1 MRLVAGVSTRRD
13 SVTVLDMV
21 EPTPIPRRDERPPS
35 EPLGAPL
42 SVIDRHV
49 VELFALVSEAAAG
62 ATHALVTGDREAAR
76 GLVKRDEVIDALYR
90 EVEYLVET
98 ELVETEPEP
107 ERRRYLVAMLR
118 MLPELERSGDLAEHI
133 AQRAVRPI
141 AVEMSPRSR
150 GLVERM
156 GEVAAQMWVRA
167 ADAFGDRAPE
177 VAVRMEELDD
187 EMDDLHTT
195 FIAEIVGSGV
205 PTQIAIELALIGR
218 FYERLGDHAVN
229 LTRNVPGGRQRFHP
243 ARE

>member
-1 MRLVAGVSTRRD
+1 MGDDGRGTWR
-13 SVTVLDMV
+13 
-21 EPTPIPRRDERPPS
+21 E
-35 EPLGAPL
+35 EPLPERSA
-42 SVIDRHV
+42 IDRHV

-76 GLVKRDEVIDALYR
+76 ELVRRDEVIDALYR
-90 EVEYLVET
+90 DVAGLVER
-98 ELVETEPEP
+98 ELVESDPVP
-107 ERRRYLVAMLR
+107 ERRQYLISMLR

-156 GEVAAQMWVRA
+156 GEVASQMWERA
-167 ADAFGDRAPE
+167 ADAFGERAPE
-177 VAVRMEELDD
+177 VAARMEELDD
-187 EMDDLHTT
+187 EMDDLHTS

-229 LTRNVPGGRQRFHP
+229 LTRNVPRDAGRFRP
-243 ARE
+243 GRE

>member
-1 MRLVAGVSTRRD
+1 MRIALGVTGRREP
-13 SVTVLDMV
+13 VTVGAMI
-21 EPTPIPRRDERPPS
+21 EPTQRPRRDEV
-35 EPLGAPL
+35 LGIEL

-49 VELFALVSEAAAG
+49 VQLFALVSEAAAG

-76 GLVKRDEVIDALYR
+76 ELVRRDEVIDLLYR
-90 EVEYLVET
+90 EVEELVET
-98 ELVETEPEP
+98 ELVDEDPSP

-141 AVEMSPRSR
+141 AVEMSHRSR

-229 LTRNVPGGRQRFHP
+229 LTRNVPGRAQRFLP
-243 ARE
+243 NRE

>member
-1 MRLVAGVSTRRD
+1 MTTPEPVQRHEEAAGIQ
-13 SVTVLDMV
+13 L
-21 EPTPIPRRDERPPS
+21 P
-35 EPLGAPL
+35 
-42 SVIDRHV
+42 VIDRHV
-49 VELFALVSEAAAG
+49 VQLFALVSEATAG
-62 ATHALVTGDREAAR
+62 ATHALVTGDRAAAR
-76 GLVKRDEVIDALYR
+76 ELVKRDEVIDLLYR
-90 EVEYLVET
+90 EVEQLVEI
-98 ELVETEPEP
+98 ELVDGDTTP

-156 GEVAAQMWVRA
+156 GEVASQMWERA
-167 ADAFGDRAPE
+167 SDAFGDRAPE
-177 VAVRMEELDD
+177 AAARMEELDD

-229 LTRNVPGGRQRFHP
+229 LTRNVPGRIRYRSR
-243 ARE
+243 AE

>member
-1 MRLVAGVSTRRD
+1 MGLGRSGTVET
-13 SVTVLDMV
+13 VTGGDVV
-21 EPTPIPRRDERPPS
+21 R
-35 EPLGAPL
+35 PLGDDLQVPVAEMPA
-42 SVIDRHV
+42 IDRHV
-49 VELFALVSEAAAG
+49 HELFALVSEAAAG
-62 ATHALVTGDREAAR
+62 ATHALVTGDREAAKE
-76 GLVKRDEVIDALYR
+76 LVRRDAVIDKLYR
-90 EVEYLVET
+90 DVERLVES
-98 ELVETEPEP
+98 ELVGDEPGL
-107 ERRRYLVAMLR
+107 ERKRYLVAMLR

-156 GEVAAQMWVRA
+156 GEVASQMWEMA
-167 ADAFGDRAPE
+167 ADAFGDREPS
-177 VAVRMEELDD
+177 VAERMDELDD

-229 LTRNVPGGRQRFHP
+229 LTRNVPGAPGRFRS

>member
-1 MRLVAGVSTRRD
+1 MRLAVIVPGHRD
-13 SVTVLDMV
+13 SVTVVSV
-21 EPTPIPRRDERPPS
+21 EPPLIPRAEERTARESIGP
-35 EPLGAPL
+35 EL

-49 VELFALVSEAAAG
+49 VELFALVSEATAG

-76 GLVKRDEVIDALYR
+76 GLVKRDEIIDSLYR
-90 EVEYLVET
+90 EVEFLVET
-98 ELVETEPEP
+98 ELVETDPDRD
-107 ERRRYLVAMLR
+107 RRRYLVAMLR

-156 GEVAAQMWVRA
+156 GEVAAQMWVSA

-205 PTQIAIELALIGR
+205 ATQIAIELALIGR

-229 LTRNVPGGRQRFHP
+229 LTRNVPGGTQRFHRI
-243 ARE
+243 RE

>member
-1 MRLVAGVSTRRD
+1 
-13 SVTVLDMV
+13 
-21 EPTPIPRRDERPPS
+21 
-35 EPLGAPL
+35 
-42 SVIDRHV
+42 V
-49 VELFALVSEAAAG
+49 VES
-62 ATHALVTGDREAAR
+62 
-76 GLVKRDEVIDALYR
+76 
-90 EVEYLVET
+90 
-98 ELVETEPEP
+98 ELVESDPSP
-107 ERRRYLVAMLR
+107 ARRRYLVAMLR

-156 GEVAAQMWVRA
+156 GEVAALMWTRA

-177 VAVRMEELDD
+177 VAVRMDELDD

-229 LTRNVPGGRQRFHP
+229 LTRNVPGHVQRFHP
-243 ARE
+243 RGE

>member
-1 MRLVAGVSTRRD
+1 MTTSGGAEGLRE
-13 SVTVLDMV
+13 SVTVEAVPDS
-21 EPTPIPRRDERPPS
+21 PIPVRDQVA
-35 EPLGAPL
+35 GAGQ
-42 SVIDRHV
+42 SGIDRHV

-76 GLVKRDEVIDALYR
+76 ELVRRDEVIDALYR
-90 EVEYLVET
+90 DVEALVEV
-98 ELVETEPEP
+98 ELVEGETSP

-156 GEVAAQMWVRA
+156 GEVAAQMWERA

-229 LTRNVPGGRQRFHP
+229 LTRNVPGGRQRFHS
-243 ARE
+243 RGD

>member
-1 MRLVAGVSTRRD
+1 
-13 SVTVLDMV
+13 
-21 EPTPIPRRDERPPS
+21 
-35 EPLGAPL
+35 
-42 SVIDRHV
+42 
-49 VELFALVSEAAAG
+49 
-62 ATHALVTGDREAAR
+62 
-76 GLVKRDEVIDALYR
+76 
-90 EVEYLVET
+90 
-98 ELVETEPEP
+98 
-107 ERRRYLVAMLR
+107 MLR

>member
-1 MRLVAGVSTRRD
+1 MGFGRSGTVGTVIGGDVAGPVDDDRR
-13 SVTVLDMV
+13 VVAEM
-21 EPTPIPRRDERPPS
+21 P
-35 EPLGAPL
+35 A
-42 SVIDRHV
+42 IDRHV
-49 VELFALVSEAAAG
+49 HELFALVSEAAAG
-62 ATHALVTGDREAAR
+62 ATHALVTGDREAAKE
-76 GLVKRDEVIDALYR
+76 LVRRDAVIDKLYR
-90 EVEYLVET
+90 EVEQLVES
-98 ELVETEPEP
+98 ELVGDQPEL
-107 ERRRYLVAMLR
+107 ERKRYLVAMLR

-156 GEVAAQMWVRA
+156 GEVASQMWEMA
-167 ADAFGDRAPE
+167 ADAFGDREPS
-177 VAVRMEELDD
+177 VAERMDELDD

-205 PTQIAIELALIGR
+205 ATQIAIELALIGR

-229 LTRNVPGGRQRFHP
+229 LTRNVPGAPGRFRS

>member
-1 MRLVAGVSTRRD
+1 MSRRD
-13 SVTVLDMV
+13 SVTV
-21 EPTPIPRRDERPPS
+21 RDVYDPP
-35 EPLGAPL
+35 PLQRQDEVAGAEQ

-76 GLVKRDEVIDALYR
+76 ELVRRDEVIDSLYR
-90 EVEYLVET
+90 QVDVLVET
-98 ELVETEPEP
+98 ELIEHDPIP

-156 GEVAAQMWVRA
+156 GEVAAQMWERA

-177 VAVRMEELDD
+177 VAVRMDELDD

-229 LTRNVPGGRQRFHP
+229 LTRNVPGRVQRFHP
-243 ARE
+243 GRE

>member
-1 MRLVAGVSTRRD
+1 MIGLGRSGTVGTVTGGDGVRSQD
-13 SVTVLDMV
+13 LA
-21 EPTPIPRRDERPPS
+21 PPVHDA
-35 EPLGAPL
+35 ELPA
-42 SVIDRHV
+42 IDRHV
-49 VELFALVSEAAAG
+49 LELFALVSEATAG
-62 ATHALVTGDREAAR
+62 ATHALVTGDREAAKE
-76 GLVKRDEVIDALYR
+76 LVRRDAVIDQLYR
-90 EVEYLVET
+90 DVEKLAEA
-98 ELVETEPEP
+98 ELVDHEPSV
-107 ERRRYLVAMLR
+107 ERKRYLVAMLR

-156 GEVAAQMWVRA
+156 GEVASQMWEMS
-167 ADAFGDRAPE
+167 ADAFGDREPS
-177 VAVRMEELDD
+177 VAERMDELDD

-229 LTRNVPGGRQRFHP
+229 LTRNVPGSSGRFRP
-243 ARE
+243 GNE

>member
-1 MRLVAGVSTRRD
+1 VSDPLSRPRYDEVAGV
-13 SVTVLDMV
+13 
-21 EPTPIPRRDERPPS
+21 E
-35 EPLGAPL
+35 L

-49 VELFALVSEAAAG
+49 VQLFALVSEAAAG

-76 GLVKRDEVIDALYR
+76 ELVRRDEVIDALYR
-90 EVEYLVET
+90 EVELLVET
-98 ELVETEPEP
+98 ELVEREPTA
-107 ERRRYLVAMLR
+107 ERKRYLVAMLR

-156 GEVAAQMWVRA
+156 GEVASLMWERA

-177 VAVRMEELDD
+177 AAVRMEELDD

-205 PTQIAIELALIGR
+205 PTQIAIELSLIGR

-229 LTRNVPGGRQRFHP
+229 LTRNVPGSSQRYHPGR
-243 ARE
+243 E

>member
-1 MRLVAGVSTRRD
+1 MTRIDATPAGQESGTFVVVRDDGNVSRQD
-13 SVTVLDMV
+13 DP
-21 EPTPIPRRDERPPS
+21 PTE
-35 EPLGAPL
+35 L
-42 SVIDRHV
+42 SAIDRHV
-49 VELFALVSEAAAG
+49 VQLFALVSEAAAG
-62 ATHALVTGDREAAR
+62 ATHALVTGDREAAKE
-76 GLVKRDEVIDALYR
+76 LVRRDEVIDSLYR
-90 EVEYLVET
+90 DVEALVES
-98 ELVETEPEP
+98 ELVGSDPSP
-107 ERRRYLVAMLR
+107 DRRRYLIAMLR

-156 GEVAAQMWVRA
+156 GEVASQMWERA
-167 ADAFGDRAPE
+167 ADAFADRAPE
-177 VAVRMEELDD
+177 AASRMEELDD

-229 LTRNVPGGRQRFHP
+229 LTRNVPGGAVRFHP
-243 ARE
+243 GRE

>member
-1 MRLVAGVSTRRD
+1 
-13 SVTVLDMV
+13 
-21 EPTPIPRRDERPPS
+21 
-35 EPLGAPL
+35 
-42 SVIDRHV
+42 
-49 VELFALVSEAAAG
+49 
-62 ATHALVTGDREAAR
+62 
-76 GLVKRDEVIDALYR
+76 
-90 EVEYLVET
+90 
-98 ELVETEPEP
+98 
-107 ERRRYLVAMLR
+107 MLR

-156 GEVAAQMWVRA
+156 GEVASQMWEMS
-167 ADAFGDRAPE
+167 ADAFGDREPS
-177 VAVRMEELDD
+177 VAERMDELDD

-229 LTRNVPGGRQRFHP
+229 LTRNVPGSSGRFRP
-243 ARE
+243 GNE